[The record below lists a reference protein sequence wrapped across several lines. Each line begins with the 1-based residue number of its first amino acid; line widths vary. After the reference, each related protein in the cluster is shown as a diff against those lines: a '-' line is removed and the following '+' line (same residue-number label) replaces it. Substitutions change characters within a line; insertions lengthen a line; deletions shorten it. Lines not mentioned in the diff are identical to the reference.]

1 MRNIDLL
8 RFSGQGCFARRVLQ
22 IPWSGATKS
31 IVSLYT
37 LTLLAKEVFEGG
49 CAVFEAGGYFKILWA
64 LQERK
69 DLLIRIRDLSPTS
82 KSF

>member
-1 MRNIDLL
+1 M
-8 RFSGQGCFARRVLQ
+8 
-22 IPWSGATKS
+22 PWSGATKS
-31 IVSLYT
+31 IVSLYIP
-37 LTLLAKEVFEGG
+37 TLLANEVFEGG

-69 DLLIRIRDLSPTS
+69 DSLIRIRDLSLTS